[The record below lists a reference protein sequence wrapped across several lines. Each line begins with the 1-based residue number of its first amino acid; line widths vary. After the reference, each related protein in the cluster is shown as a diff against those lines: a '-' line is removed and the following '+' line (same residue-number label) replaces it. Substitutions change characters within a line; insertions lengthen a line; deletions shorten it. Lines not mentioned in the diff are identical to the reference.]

1 MTVDFNTVKKLIAFC
16 NELCDENYSVDDL
29 SEDNVKSVYRTL
41 LNKYHSDLHTSDTIE
56 GRRLLQ
62 EALKVFPDLIYNDD
76 FKGNFDKVTK
86 KLNAVFEFNKR
97 NNGKDPKTVEYESKL
112 VTCKGLDNQI
122 EQMLGENPELGGIL
136 SKFYNETL
144 SLNSEINVENIKRIL
159 DFKSAYK
166 ARCSIIVKM
175 KKKLD
180 NFNLKIKELTDY
192 DLEKQEESLLRLKEI
207 LTSFL
212 KKINQLQN
220 LPENNDI
227 SSIYFE
233 AYRKVNLLIAPLV
246 IDKEI
251 HESISRSHLGTVND
265 YSRVRSYFGWDL
277 DDIKLKR
284 SFTSGDDDSIDGI
297 FTNLIAKYK
306 VMIDCT
312 TRGLSYCKELE
323 DKIGKEGFTVSEVG
337 VDLEQLLS
345 FSNIDSLNRCKLKVS
360 DDVDLNLLK
369 LKLIKEIKDKASRLP
384 DGVVPN
390 DIEKVIKNIENFRIV
405 DEKTNIEKPVYG
417 ITNLRAIADPLLNR
431 LDYSLYVNMCI
442 DEYLEKIKKDPKY
455 SFSYGDIKAEL
466 EQKRG
471 YYFPLDVDY
480 RRFMTDFRV
489 DKDKFKEKA
498 ISDYK
503 KGNQKKKDLYK
514 KISGWVQD
522 EIFLF
527 SSGDELIKRVDSV
540 KSFGEFAKTANGD
553 FSKIETDIINSE
565 FLRQK
570 SLLEIKLS
578 SSLRQINDRI
588 SKEKKGIKPRVEAFA
603 SISDMDN
610 DLIKEY
616 ETRKRSIIKAIECYD
631 TLSKMFENSSG
642 NFNNMV
648 IQPELKKFN
657 TQKNVEDFKKA
668 FKQMIELISLDY
680 ESDSLKRID
689 SVVDKVYD
697 ELLFDEL
704 GLENLFKNDK
714 NRKGRR

>member
-1 MTVDFNTVKKLIAFC
+1 MTVDFNTVKKMIAFC
-16 NELCDENYSVDDL
+16 NELCDKNYSVDDL
-29 SEDNVKSVYRTL
+29 SEENLKSVYRTL
-41 LNKYHSDLHTSDTIE
+41 SKKYHSDLHTSDTVE
-56 GRRLLQ
+56 ERRRLLQ
-62 EALKVFPDLIYNDD
+62 EALKVFPDLVYKDD
-76 FKGNFDKVTK
+76 FETNFNEVTK
-86 KLNAVFEFNKR
+86 KLNAVFEFNKSK
-97 NNGKDPKTVEYESKL
+97 NGKNPEKVEYEFKRT
-112 VTCKGLDNQI
+112 TCKGLDEQI
-122 EQMLGENPELGGIL
+122 EQMLGENPELEGIL
-136 SKFYNETL
+136 SKFYNKAL
-144 SLNSEINVENIKRIL
+144 SLNSEINMENIKRIL

-166 ARCSIIVKM
+166 ARCSIIVEM
-175 KKKLD
+175 KKNLD

-192 DLEKQEESLLRLKEI
+192 DLEKQEESLLRLKDI

-220 LPENNDI
+220 LPEDNDI

-251 HESISRSHLGTVND
+251 HENISRSRLGTLND
-265 YSRVRSYFGWDL
+265 YSRIRNYFEWDL
-277 DDIKLKR
+277 GDIKLKR
-284 SFTSGDDDSIDGI
+284 SFTSGDDDMIDSI
-297 FTNLIAKYK
+297 FTNLIAEYK

-323 DKIGKEGFTVSEVG
+323 DKIGKEGFTVLEVG
-337 VDLEQLLS
+337 VDLEQLLF

-360 DDVDLNLLK
+360 DDVDFNLIK
-369 LKLIKEIKDKASRLP
+369 LKVIRDIRNKASRLP
-384 DGVVPN
+384 DNVVPN
-390 DIEKVIKNIENFRIV
+390 DIEKVIDNINNFRIV
-405 DEKTNIEKPVYG
+405 DDKTAGEKQIYV
-417 ITNLRAIADPLLNR
+417 IANPILNR
-431 LDYSLYVNMCI
+431 LDYSLYVNMFI
-442 DEYLEKIKKDPKY
+442 DEYLEKIKNNPKY

-466 EQKRG
+466 DKKRG
-471 YYFPLDVDY
+471 YYFPLDVEY

-498 ISDYK
+498 INDYE
-503 KGNQKKKDLYK
+503 KGNQKKKDLYR

-527 SSGDELIKRVDSV
+527 SSADELIKKVDSV

-570 SLLEIKLS
+570 SLLEVKLS

-588 SKEKKGIKPRVEAFA
+588 SKEKKGIKPRVEVFV

-616 ETRKRSIIKAIECYD
+616 ENRKRCIIKAIKCCD

-648 IQPELKKFN
+648 IQPELRNFN
-657 TQKNVEDFKKA
+657 TQKNAEDFKKA

-680 ESDSLKRID
+680 ESDSLERID